1 MRKLILALLI
11 FETLILT
18 AYAQDVIYQKFRGVL
33 RAGSILEDLKTGE
46 KSTTKINLLVS
57 VATKSS
63 TDRDCF
69 IYDRLNKPRY
79 MTEIKNIQDLEKDL
93 TIFPQSPDNSLNIE
107 KHFTREYDF
116 NIEHHPKIFIENY
129 SGEFFND
136 YYDTNQPQVI
146 KATRF
151 QWASYYQTKP
161 RLNPGFSIDYQ
172 QGNIQSSELAESFDW
187 SSFYFGPALKFYYKT
202 WGSLGLMLQ
211 KSLNFHGETT
221 TNKVVFTSD
230 KIALTGDIYYMDFSF
245 GISLERQRMSVDRS
259 EQAFALDNDSRQMSI
274 FSFNF
279 GYHFDQLL

>member
-33 RAGSILEDLKTGE
+33 LAGSILEDLKTGE

-93 TIFPQSPDNSLNIE
+93 TIYPAVPDNSLNVE
-107 KHFTREYDF
+107 KIFTREYDF
-116 NIEHHPKIFIENY
+116 NVEHHPKIFIETY

-136 YYDTNQPQVI
+136 YYDANERQSIQ
-146 KATRF
+146 ATRF
-151 QWASYYQTKP
+151 QWASYYQTKY
-161 RLNPGFSIDYQ
+161 RVNPGLSIDYQ
-172 QGNIQSSELAESFDW
+172 QGNVQSSELSEDFNW
-187 SSFYFGPALKFYYKT
+187 NSFYFGPALKFYYKP

-221 TNKVVFTSD
+221 NNKVIFSSD
-230 KIALTGDIYYMDFSF
+230 KIALTGDIYYMDFSL
-245 GISLERQRMSVDRS
+245 GISLERQKMSVDRS
-259 EQAFALDNDSRQMSI
+259 EQAFVLANDSRQMSI
-274 FSFNF
+274 FTFNF